1 MVTSPEAWCRVKS
14 RIYMIFL
21 MWSIKRLPVQEE
33 GPAES
38 TPEMLTVN
46 VSGCFV
52 FKFYFEIVLVLEK
65 IYKNSRVHLSP
76 EPNLPEFT
84 SHRTYYS
91 DGN

>member
-1 MVTSPEAWCRVKS
+1 
-14 RIYMIFL
+14 MIFL

-33 GPAES
+33 GQAES

-52 FKFYFEIVLVLEK
+52 FKFYFGIVLVLEK

-76 EPNLPEFT
+76 GPSLPDLA
-84 SHRTYYS
+84 SYRIYYS